1 MNLMAEE
8 IETLKNYSLKELE
21 ERLEKMSSG
30 DFQFGKLVM
39 IEIDGSMYEIPE
51 PVNTLL
57 NSLYRMYKE
66 ESKKNKPIK

>member
-1 MNLMAEE
+1 MAEE
-8 IETLKNYSLKELE
+8 IEHLKNYSLKELE
-21 ERLEKMSSG
+21 KHLEKMSDG
-30 DFQFGKLVM
+30 DFKFGKMVI

-51 PVNTLL
+51 PVNSLL

>member
-1 MNLMAEE
+1 MAEE

>member
-1 MNLMAEE
+1 MAEE

-30 DFQFGKLVM
+30 DFQFGKLVI

>member
-1 MNLMAEE
+1 
-8 IETLKNYSLKELE
+8 
-21 ERLEKMSSG
+21 
-30 DFQFGKLVM
+30 M

>member
-1 MNLMAEE
+1 MAEE

-21 ERLEKMSSG
+21 EHLEKMSSG